1 MSLFSGLWCRV
12 EDLTYYIWQNCTAS
26 QEDHDLTQLRCCK
39 QNTNVS
45 CVSLV
50 KAGTWRFLSVCSE
63 HYKIRRRIL
72 ARHAISEAKF
82 KKLSLIDYKFEKW
95 SEYKSWLAQFQDDF
109 LMAEKCRVA
118 KFEMKSEQKIWLA
131 QFQDVLFMTEKRRV
145 AKFEMKSEHKF
156 GWPSFKTTFSWQKS
170 EVTTLKVLQ
179 LPACLSHALA
189 SIR

>member
-1 MSLFSGLWCRV
+1 
-12 EDLTYYIWQNCTAS
+12 
-26 QEDHDLTQLRCCK
+26 
-39 QNTNVS
+39 
-45 CVSLV
+45 
-50 KAGTWRFLSVCSE
+50 
-63 HYKIRRRIL
+63 
-72 ARHAISEAKF
+72 
-82 KKLSLIDYKFEKW
+82 
-95 SEYKSWLAQFQDDF
+95 
-109 LMAEKCRVA
+109 MAEKCRVA